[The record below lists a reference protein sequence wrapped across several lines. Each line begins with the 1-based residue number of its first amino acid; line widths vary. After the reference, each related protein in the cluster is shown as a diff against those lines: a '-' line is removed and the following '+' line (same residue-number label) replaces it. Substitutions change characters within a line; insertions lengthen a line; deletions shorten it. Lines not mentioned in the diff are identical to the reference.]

1 MQIVIDICEY
11 NYKSILKGKE
21 ADMDE
26 TEVIDA
32 VKNGVVLPK
41 GHGDLVD
48 LKEVIDAFWDGNFM
62 EIYEDDLAKINVVVK
77 ADKEATDGGSD

>member
-21 ADMDE
+21 VDMDE

-41 GHGDLVD
+41 GHGRL
-48 LKEVIDAFWDGNFM
+48 IDGDAVEKFGTERMWQVSIGAVNMFDVVLHN
-62 EIYEDDLAKINVVVK
+62 APTIN
-77 ADKEATDGGSD
+77 